1 MSDLVDTRGK
11 VDLIIFDFD
20 GVLTDN
26 AVFVFEDGREAVRCN
41 RADGLAFDMFRAAG
55 IPVAIMSTERNLV
68 VRARGDKLK
77 VPVIQAVADKGAA
90 IQALAEERG
99 VNLERIMFVGNDLN
113 DLSAM
118 RLVGYPV
125 SVADGHETV
134 RRTARIVLAAKGGEG
149 AARELAEIVFGLGG
163 DL

>member
-1 MSDLVDTRGK
+1 MSDLVGIRDK
-11 VDLIIFDFD
+11 IDLIIFDFD

-41 RADGLAFDMFRAAG
+41 RADGLAFDMFRTAG
-55 IPVAIMSTERNLV
+55 MPVAIMSTERNPV
-68 VRARGDKLK
+68 VQARGAKLK
-77 VPVIQAVADKGAA
+77 VPVIQAVADKGVAVC
-90 IQALAEERG
+90 ALAEERG
-99 VNLERIMFVGNDLN
+99 MSLDRIMYVGNDLN

-134 RRTARIVLAAKGGEG
+134 RRAACIVLAAKGGEG
-149 AARELAEIVFGLGG
+149 AARELAETVFGLGG
-163 DL
+163 DW

>member
-1 MSDLVDTRGK
+1 MDTRDK

-55 IPVAIMSTERNLV
+55 MPVAIMSTERNSV

-90 IQALAEERG
+90 IQALAVERG
-99 VNLERIMFVGNDLN
+99 VSLDRIMFVGNDLN

-118 RLVGYPV
+118 RLGGYPV
-125 SVADGHETV
+125 SVSDGHETV
-134 RRTARIVLAAKGGEG
+134 RRAARIVLAAKGGEG

-163 DL
+163 GW